1 MRLSDEKARRL
12 SALVWRG
19 RLRRALP
26 IVAIMLAGAIGAGYL
41 FQNQIGRMDR
51 TVDVAVHSAT
61 VLGVKP
67 SGNAPGAGVVHIHLD
82 DGRDVDAFNT
92 LRVLPVTGAHVVV
105 NEARHQSGKLTFDVV
120 RLAD

>member
-12 SALVWRG
+12 SALVWRA
-19 RLRRALP
+19 RLRRMLP
-26 IVAIMLAGAIGAGYL
+26 ILAIVAVGAAGAGYL
-41 FQNQIGRMDR
+41 FQNQLRRLDR

-61 VLGVKP
+61 VLAVKP

-92 LRVLPVTGAHVVV
+92 LRVLPVAGAHVIV

-120 RLAD
+120 RIAD